1 MDRKA
6 LRTVLRARGVQD
18 GHYYIEDVHESSP
31 LPTDF
36 LYLRRST
43 TAPGT
48 WETGSYE
55 RGTWET
61 ITQHTGEEDA
71 CAHLLRLLTAD
82 D

>member
-1 MDRKA
+1 MDRRS

-18 GHYYIEDVHESSP
+18 GHYYIEDVHQPSP

-36 LYLRRST
+36 LYLRRSP
-43 TAPGT
+43 AFSGR

-61 ITQHTGEEDA
+61 IAQHTREEDA
-71 CAHLLRLLTAD
+71 CTHLLRLLTAD